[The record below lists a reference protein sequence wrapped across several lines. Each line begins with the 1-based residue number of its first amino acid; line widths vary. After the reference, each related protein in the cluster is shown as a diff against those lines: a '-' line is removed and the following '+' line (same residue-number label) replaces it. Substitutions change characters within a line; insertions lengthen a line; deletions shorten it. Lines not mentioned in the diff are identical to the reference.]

1 MAYHPPG
8 TLMAFLAEVPDPR
21 DPSGKRHPL
30 TAMLAHACCAILCG
44 CRGYA
49 AIAQWGRDQPI
60 DFMHK
65 LGYRRRPP
73 AFGTFQGLFARL
85 DAAALEA
92 ALARWVAHL
101 LGDRAAQALRALALD
116 GKSLRG
122 SLTPHAAAVHLLA
135 AMDQATGCVLKQI
148 RVDARTNEHKAAL
161 ELLAGLAL
169 QGRVVTGDAMFCQRD
184 LSRQIIEAGGH
195 YLWKVDD
202 NQPALKEAIASAF
215 EPASSPLRAADAGR
229 RDGPGHDPRRP
240 RRPDRDPETSGHH
253 DAGRVPRLAGGGAG
267 LPGRER
273 GQEGGRR
280 DV

>member
-1 MAYHPPG
+1 MAYYPPG
-8 TLMAFLAEVPDPR
+8 SLVAFLAEVPDPR

-30 TAMLAHACCAILCG
+30 TAMLAHACCAIRCG

-49 AIAQWGRDQPI
+49 AIARWGRDQPI
-60 DFMHK
+60 EFMHR

-73 AFGTFQGLFARL
+73 SFGCFQGLLSRI

-92 ALARWVAHL
+92 ALARWVAHR
-101 LGDRAAQALRALALD
+101 LGAPAAEALRALALD

-122 SLTPHAAAVHLLA
+122 SLTAHAAAVHLLA
-135 AMDQATGCVLKQI
+135 AMDQATGCVLGQL

-184 LSRQIIEAGGH
+184 LSRQVIEAGGH

-202 NQPALKEAIASAF
+202 NQPSLKEAIASAF
-215 EPASSPLRAADAGR
+215 EPACSPLWPA
-229 RDGPGHDPRRP
+229 P
-240 RRPDRDPETSGHH
+240 
-253 DAGRVPRLAGGGAG
+253 
-267 LPGRER
+267 PGR
-273 GQEGGRR
+273 
-280 DV
+280 